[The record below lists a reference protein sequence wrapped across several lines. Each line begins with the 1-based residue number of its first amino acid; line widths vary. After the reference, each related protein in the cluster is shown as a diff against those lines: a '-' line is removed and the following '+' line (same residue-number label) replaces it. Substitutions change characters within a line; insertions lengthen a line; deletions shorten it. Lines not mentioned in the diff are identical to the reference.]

1 MKAIIIKE
9 IKAFFNNNIGL
20 IISAIFL
27 LIFGTIQWTT
37 IFQLSIVESGY
48 SNMYTF
54 FIISPPMFI
63 LYISSISMKSL
74 SEEYKSGTIELL
86 LTKPLKPFE
95 IVLSKFLALFIIV
108 LVTIISTLIYP
119 LSLYFLGETVGNIDV
134 GEVLGS
140 YIGLIFTC
148 STFISISLFCSST
161 TSNQV
166 NSLLLSIILNF
177 LIFYGFTTLANYI
190 DYSNIN
196 IFLNKIGAQ
205 YHYDLISK
213 GVIVFSDIIYFI
225 SITILFLLFTEKNIL
240 KR

>member
-134 GEVLGS
+134 
-140 YIGLIFTC
+140 
-148 STFISISLFCSST
+148 
-161 TSNQV
+161 
-166 NSLLLSIILNF
+166 
-177 LIFYGFTTLANYI
+177 
-190 DYSNIN
+190 
-196 IFLNKIGAQ
+196 
-205 YHYDLISK
+205 
-213 GVIVFSDIIYFI
+213 
-225 SITILFLLFTEKNIL
+225 
-240 KR
+240 

>member
-108 LVTIISTLIYP
+108 LVTIISTLI
-119 LSLYFLGETVGNIDV
+119 
-134 GEVLGS
+134 
-140 YIGLIFTC
+140 
-148 STFISISLFCSST
+148 
-161 TSNQV
+161 
-166 NSLLLSIILNF
+166 
-177 LIFYGFTTLANYI
+177 
-190 DYSNIN
+190 
-196 IFLNKIGAQ
+196 
-205 YHYDLISK
+205 
-213 GVIVFSDIIYFI
+213 
-225 SITILFLLFTEKNIL
+225 
-240 KR
+240 R